1 MMNRP
6 RKIIK
11 KTRANK
17 FNKTNKSR

>member
-1 MMNRP
+1 MNRP